1 MSFENG
7 NKADGKHYW
16 LTPPDLMESL
26 QLEFNFDFDPC
37 PYPKPE
43 GFNGLTAEWG
53 RRRCRSLCACWR
65 RRRSPARALSAFL
78 P

>member
-26 QLEFNFDFDPC
+26 QLEFNIADHLQ
-37 PYPKPE
+37 KTIE
-43 GFNGLTAEWG
+43 AQAAEIERLKGAGLVKSG
-53 RRRCRSLCACWR
+53 SYRQLIRNMRNQ
-65 RRRSPARALSAFL
+65 
-78 P
+78 